1 MLLLLLLLRLL
12 LRWLLLLWQFL
23 RVTRWR
29 AFGRLALPPLLLLQL
44 LPLLQL
50 SLLLH
55 RQLLLQLLLVLLL
68 MPSSPLLLLLL
79 PTQRSPLLLL
89 LPLLLLQLLLLML
102 LPDMDCSL
110 GFALSAAGRRR
121 RRSSAVPGAAS
132 ALPRNVFSRTLGA
145 LGVCT
150 ASKQAPGLGLRVG
163 FSSRCCLHALE
174 TLWTKV
180 DCSFDQHLG
189 VASGSL
195 GAALCLLGHA
205 FLIAVFG

>member
-1 MLLLLLLLRLL
+1 MLL
-12 LRWLLLLWQFL
+12 WLLLLWQFL

-29 AFGRLALPPLLLLQL
+29 AFRRLALLPTLLLLQL

-50 SLLLH
+50 SLRLH
-55 RQLLLQLLLVLLL
+55 RQLLLQLLLVLML

-89 LPLLLLQLLLLML
+89 LPLLLQQLLLLLLMP
-102 LPDMDCSL
+102 LPDVDCSL
-110 GFALSAAGRRR
+110 GFVLSAAGRRR
-121 RRSSAVPGAAS
+121 RRSSAVSGAAS
-132 ALPRNVFSRTLGA
+132 ALPRTVFSRTLGA

-180 DCSFDQHLG
+180 DCSFAQHLG

-195 GAALCLLGHA
+195 GVALCLLGHA
-205 FLIAVFG
+205 FLIAAFG